1 VINLNARETRT
12 LVAVHGWAG
21 AVLGLLLY
29 AVIVTGTAAVF
40 ANEIKAWS
48 GGLLGTSEPL
58 GQPLNALLAGLEAE
72 TPEQL
77 REDLSLRATPAGN
90 VWAFFH
96 TDVKVD
102 GVRRERGIL
111 YTIAPDGRIIARA
124 EGYGNEL
131 AANDPFTALG
141 RFYVDLHVR
150 LHLPN
155 PWGLIVTGILGLAML
170 VAAVSG
176 ILMHRHLLRDIF
188 TLRGRGRVVGLRDLH
203 SVAGTW
209 TLPHAFV
216 LAFTGA
222 YLSFTIAV
230 ALPMLAKIAFNGDV
244 RELVTTLNGL
254 RAVDARPAAPAN
266 LDDILSDAR
275 KRAGAPLLLVGLEN
289 RGRADARVTVF
300 PAARRGEL
308 SAMRL
313 IYNGATG
320 ELIRA
325 RPILGTQPSLG
336 ASLLGL
342 IAPVHFG
349 NFAGWWSRAVWFAL
363 GAASAYVTWS
373 GLILWVRR
381 RADQR
386 GWRALGRTTAW
397 VGGGLPFAMAA
408 AAAAYFVSL
417 PSLTTVFWTPAAFL
431 AAAALALVPVL
442 AMRSVERL
450 PLLLFGATGV
460 LLMALPLLRAAA
472 GGPGWSVALATG
484 QNAVPAMD
492 VLVALGGVACVVSAA
507 MALRAHE
514 RTTFSAGSFA
524 QPAE

>member
-1 VINLNARETRT
+1 MINLKARETRT

-40 ANEIKAWS
+40 ANEIKLWS

-58 GQPLNALLAGLEAE
+58 NQPLNAVLLQLEAQ
-72 TPEQL
+72 TPEQF
-77 REDLSLRATPAGN
+77 REDLSVRAAPSGN

-96 TDVKVD
+96 TDEIVD
-102 GVRRERGIL
+102 GARRERGIL
-111 YTIAPDGRIIARA
+111 YTIGPGGKILSRA
-124 EGYGNEL
+124 EGLGNEL

-176 ILMHRHLLRDIF
+176 ILMHRHLFRDIF
-188 TLRGRGRVVGLRDLH
+188 VLRGRSRLVGLRDLH

-222 YLSFTIAV
+222 YLSFAIAV
-230 ALPMLAKIAFNGDV
+230 GLPMLAKIAFKGDV
-244 RELVTTLNGL
+244 RAMVTTLNGL
-254 RAVDARPAAPAN
+254 PVVDPRPAPSGN
-266 LDDILSDAR
+266 LDDVLADAR
-275 KRAGAPLLLVGLEN
+275 RRADAPLLFAGWEN
-289 RGRADARVTVF
+289 RGRADSRITVF
-300 PAARRGEL
+300 PAPRSGDL
-308 SAMRL
+308 SASRL

-320 ELIRA
+320 ELIRE
-325 RPILGTQPSLG
+325 RPIVGTEPSLG
-336 ASLLGL
+336 ASLVGL
-342 IAPVHFG
+342 IGPVHFG

-363 GAASAYVTWS
+363 GAASAFVTWS
-373 GLILWVRR
+373 GLNLWVRR

-386 GWRALGRTTAW
+386 GWRALGRVTAW

-408 AAAAYFVSL
+408 AAMAYFLSL
-417 PSLTTVFWTPAAFL
+417 PSLTAVFWTPPAFL
-431 AAAALALVPVL
+431 IAAALALVPAL
-442 AMRSVERL
+442 TIRPVERV
-450 PLLLFGATGV
+450 PPLLFGATGV
-460 LLMALPLLRAAA
+460 LLLTLPLLRAAA
-472 GGPGWSVALATG
+472 GGPGWAAALATG
-484 QNAVPAMD
+484 QSAVAVMD
-492 VLVALGGVACVVSAA
+492 VLVALGGVACVVSAIK
-507 MALRAHE
+507 ALRTGGQAMFE
-514 RTTFSAGSFA
+514 AASLMQSA
-524 QPAE
+524 E